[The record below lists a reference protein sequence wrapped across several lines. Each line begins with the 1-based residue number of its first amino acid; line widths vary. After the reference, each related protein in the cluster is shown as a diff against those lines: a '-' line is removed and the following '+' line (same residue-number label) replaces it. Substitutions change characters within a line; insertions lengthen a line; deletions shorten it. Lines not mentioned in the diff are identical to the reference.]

1 MKIQK
6 KNQIKGSVLGIF
18 GGNSIISSISE
29 TASLKVND
37 YINKNGKELIGDMV
51 SNQLD
56 KYENMQISE
65 LSSEIANSD
74 IDLTELLM
82 NMYEKII
89 IEKIPNI
96 LSALNISKIIENK
109 INAMDMLEVEKLIL
123 NIMKKELNAL
133 VNLGAI
139 IGFILG
145 LLNLIF

>member
-1 MKIQK
+1 
-6 KNQIKGSVLGIF
+6 
-18 GGNSIISSISE
+18 
-29 TASLKVND
+29 
-37 YINKNGKELIGDMV
+37 
-51 SNQLD
+51 
-56 KYENMQISE
+56 MQISE

-89 IEKIPNI
+89 IEKIPNV

>member
-1 MKIQK
+1 
-6 KNQIKGSVLGIF
+6 
-18 GGNSIISSISE
+18 
-29 TASLKVND
+29 
-37 YINKNGKELIGDMV
+37 MV

-89 IEKIPNI
+89 IEKIPNV